1 MRPMRKAL
9 PAAAIVVVLSALAG
23 GMFGSKVAAR
33 QDRANERYRMY
44 LAALD
49 AIQNDYVESL
59 DQQQLVY
66 GSIDGMLRTLD
77 PHSAFLDPRSFA
89 QMRERQVGAYFG
101 IGISIL
107 SIDGEI
113 TVISLFEGST
123 RRESAATTSSP
134 KSVRKR
140 RSRGGPIRASRP
152 RKSSGASKD
161 RGAPPSISPS
171 GGRASTS

>member
-77 PHSAFLDPRSFA
+77 PHSVFLSPEA
-89 QMRERQVGAYFG
+89 YREMN
-101 IGISIL
+101 L
-107 SIDGEI
+107 
-113 TVISLFEGST
+113 
-123 RRESAATTSSP
+123 
-134 KSVRKR
+134 
-140 RSRGGPIRASRP
+140 
-152 RKSSGASKD
+152 
-161 RGAPPSISPS
+161 
-171 GGRASTS
+171 STSGHFGGLGIVLYLILWVALPKGSAHGPATVSYTHLTLPTIYSV